1 MSLFKQLLIL
11 VGLLF
16 LVIFTINFALSMQN
30 IRSYLQIESEVH
42 VQDTATSLGLSLSP
56 HMSDE
61 NDPILRTMMN
71 AIFDT
76 GYYQEMR
83 LVNVDGE
90 ELVHLQNPEEIRG
103 VPDWIRQVLP
113 IETAEAVSEIST
125 GWNIAGTLHVSSNP
139 GYGYLKL
146 YEQFKSTLM
155 FTLLVLVL
163 SVALLWLVL
172 RLTLKPLREI
182 EDQANQI
189 SAGHFVETPKMP
201 VTLEV
206 RNVARAMNSMSG
218 KIGGMITRMNNKL
231 DSLSDSLKRD
241 SLTGLF
247 NQETFN
253 TEIKR
258 ALSAGE
264 PGYAALLKFDDLAG
278 FARERGNRSVDNL
291 LVDFADILKQK
302 STAQISFYRLY
313 GSEFAMIYPHA
324 SEAEIESL
332 ANALQHDLD
341 QLGQM
346 HGIEDLMHTGI
357 VHFERS
363 SEMERL
369 MPAMVEAYEQARL
382 IGQNAF
388 HIKQDSLS
396 SISEMDWKAAIEHAI
411 DYNTP
416 EITFT
421 AEAYNYQTEP
431 AQKVMREA
439 FTQVRND
446 EGDVLS
452 IGTFFSM
459 AEEFALVE
467 SLDKTIIHKIISQ
480 LETADDTTPV
490 TVNVSMASVSST
502 TFRQWLQ
509 TRLEETKLAPER
521 LAFSVTAYAAAK
533 NLQAF
538 TSFSLFVRNLGAR
551 VLLKRYTPDVVDV
564 DVLKDLHLDYL
575 RLARDMT
582 TDISSHASKPDFL
595 NLIQEVSGLLDIKV
609 LAESVTDEQD
619 FAIVKQAGLYG
630 ISR

>member
-16 LVIFTINFALSMQN
+16 LVVFTINFALSMQN

-83 LVNVDGE
+83 LVDVDGE
-90 ELVHLQNPEEIRG
+90 VLVHLQNPEEIRG
-103 VPDWIRQVLP
+103 VPDWMRKILP

-125 GWNIAGTLHVSSNP
+125 GWNIAGTLYVTSNP

-146 YEQFKSTLM
+146 YEQFKSTLL
-155 FTLLVLVL
+155 FTFLVLVL

-182 EDQANQI
+182 EEQANQI
-189 SAGHFVETPKMP
+189 SAGNFVETPKEP
-201 VTLEV
+201 LTLEV

-264 PGYAALLKFDDLAG
+264 QGYAALIKFDDLAG
-278 FARERGNRSVDNL
+278 FARERGSRSVDNL
-291 LVDFADILKQK
+291 LVDFAEILKQDNT
-302 STAQISFYRLY
+302 SPASYYRLY
-313 GSEFAMIYPHA
+313 GSEFAMIYPQA
-324 SEAEIESL
+324 SEAEIQTLAESL
-332 ANALQHDLD
+332 QERFNH
-341 QLGQM
+341 LGQV
-346 HGIEDLMHTGI
+346 HGIEDLLHTGI
-357 VHFERS
+357 VRFERS
-363 SEMERL
+363 SEIERL

-388 HIKQDSLS
+388 FIKEDSLS
-396 SISEMDWKAAIEHAI
+396 SMTEMDWKAAVEHAI

-421 AEAYNYQTEP
+421 AEAYNYHTDP
-431 AQKVMREA
+431 AQQVMREA
-439 FTQVRND
+439 FTVVRND
-446 EGDVLS
+446 DGDALS

-467 SLDKTIIHKIISQ
+467 ALDKTIIHKIISQ
-480 LETADDTTPV
+480 LEVSDDPTPV
-490 TVNVSMASVSST
+490 TVNVSLASISST
-502 TFRQWLQ
+502 DFRQWLQ
-509 TRLEETKLAPER
+509 RRLADSQLPAER

-533 NLQAF
+533 NLDAF
-538 TSFSLFVRNLGAR
+538 IHFSLFVRNLGAK

-564 DVLKDLHLDYL
+564 DMLKELYIDYL

-582 TDISSHASKPDFL
+582 MNISEHASKPEFL
-595 NLIQEVSGLLDIKV
+595 NLIQEVSSLIDIRV
-609 LAESVTDEQD
+609 LAEGVTADED
-619 FAIVKQAGLYG
+619 FALVRKTGLYG